1 MDKRPSTYQSRQG
14 SDDWPKYLLTIF
26 LFDRELLLSYSPNY
40 FSIEDI
46 VLQDVRVSCKFEVS
60 VPKLG
65 MLDQSADDQNLKQ
78 GSKVELPFWMV
89 PTLHAKKVIT
99 FEIPRHYK
107 VNYRQILQADSIV
120 VDLHKWGPYFYDL
133 GLHVANL
140 GLKDSPDIKKSL
152 VQTLLNRLR
161 HIMDMSQH
169 STHHETIHLIAN
181 LDELERKLFRVGQLS
196 FRCYK
201 EWIRRESNKIN
212 TAALVASHKKRKFA
226 EMTV

>member
-1 MDKRPSTYQSRQG
+1 MPQ
-14 SDDWPKYLLTIF
+14 LHF
-26 LFDRELLLSYSPNY
+26 SYSPNY

-46 VLQDVRVSCKFEVS
+46 VLQDIRVSCKFEVA

-65 MLDQSADDQNLKQ
+65 MLDQSADNEDLKQ

-89 PTLHAKKVIT
+89 PTLHAKKIIT

-140 GLKDSPDIKKSL
+140 GLTDSPDIKSSL
-152 VQTLLNRLR
+152 VKTLLNRLR
-161 HIMDMSQH
+161 QIMDMSQH
-169 STHHETIHLIAN
+169 STHHETVHIISN
-181 LDELERKLFRVGQLS
+181 LDELERKLFGVGQLS
-196 FRCYK
+196 FRSYK
-201 EWIRRESNKIN
+201 EWVRRESNKIN
-212 TAALVASHKKRKFA
+212 TAALVASHRKRKFA
-226 EMTV
+226 EVTI